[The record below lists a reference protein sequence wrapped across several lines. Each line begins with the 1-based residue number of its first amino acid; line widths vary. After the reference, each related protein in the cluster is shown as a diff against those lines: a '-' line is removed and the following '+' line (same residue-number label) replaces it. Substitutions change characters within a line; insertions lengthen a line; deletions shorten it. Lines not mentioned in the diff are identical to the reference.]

1 MAADGG
7 WPNGLAPEEP
17 GGARSPRAAAQL
29 RGVLSDLQRRLSL
42 PGSEALPPHA
52 AAALAETLDALARRL
67 ERGEAAAAG
76 RDEALG
82 TMLQALVRRLDAQ
95 AERQAGLEHRF
106 AAGEARI
113 QARLEGALAELAAVR
128 ATQAEPDPAPIRL
141 VLAAAA
147 LAAALS
153 VMGAGAILL
162 AQPQVIT
169 RPLASLRDLAT
180 PNLGLRPS
188 LRPQPPAPRG
198 LAAAQASALPV
209 TPPSPAS
216 SRETYETVAAAL
228 ERGEPT
234 ALPRL
239 TGLAQAGN
247 APAQLA
253 LAGLYEAGGAG
264 LPRDLAAARQWT
276 RAAAD
281 GGDRV
286 AMYNLGLFLS
296 EGAGGGRD
304 YGEAAAWF
312 RRAADR
318 GVVDAQYNLAL
329 LYEAGRGVEKNLR
342 EAYRWF
348 AVAANAGDAAAR
360 EKQVEV
366 EARLKAGER
375 SGLDREVSG
384 FRPGAATPADLAA
397 VIPPAE
403 TLAETQALLARKGY
417 YVGPVDGVASAAFRS
432 AAAAYLR
439 DHPEAAPTP

>member
-1 MAADGG
+1 MATDGG
-7 WPNGLAPEEP
+7 WPKGLVPEEP
-17 GGARSPRAAAQL
+17 DDARAARTAAQL
-29 RGVLSDLQRRLSL
+29 RAILVELEGQLGAQ
-42 PGSEALPPHA
+42 ALPPHA
-52 AAALAETLDALARRL
+52 GAALAETLDLLARRIA
-67 ERGEAAAAG
+67 RGEDLAG
-76 RDEALG
+76 DRHKALG
-82 TMLQALVRRLDAQ
+82 ATLRALVRRLDQ
-95 AERQAGLEHRF
+95 QGERQAALEDRV

-113 QARLEGALAELAAVR
+113 QARLDAALAELAVR
-128 ATQAEPDPAPIRL
+128 AALVEADPAPIR
-141 VLAAAA
+141 VILAAAA
-147 LAAALS
+147 LSAALS
-153 VMGAGAILL
+153 VIGAGAILL
-162 AQPQVIT
+162 AHPQVAA
-169 RPLASLRDLAT
+169 RPLAALRELTGPDLA
-180 PNLGLRPS
+180 LRPTLKPEGRAGQGS
-188 LRPQPPAPRG
+188 VAAVPP
-198 LAAAQASALPV
+198 ALPV
-209 TPPSPAS
+209 KPQAAPES
-216 SRETYETVAAAL
+216 YQTVAAAL

-253 LAGLYEAGGAG
+253 LAGLYEAGAAG
-264 LPRDLAAARQWT
+264 LPRDLVAARQWT
-276 RAAAD
+276 KAAAD

-304 YGEAAAWF
+304 YREAATWF
-312 RRAADR
+312 RRAAER
-318 GVVDAQYNLAL
+318 GVVDAQYNLGL

-360 EKQVEV
+360 EKQVDI

-384 FRPGAATPADLAA
+384 FRPGALAPADFAA

-417 YVGPVDGVASAAFRS
+417 YVGPVDGATSSALRS

-439 DHPEAAPTP
+439 DHPEAAPKP